1 MLMNNLPILYVTASY
16 HNFVAVFYSADNK
29 LLGFTGGKFQS
40 CYDVD
45 DELNSKGID
54 IAQMVIGAAQRL
66 GFTQI
71 RIEIRGPQS
80 SRLLKMDYLG
90 KNGVSVSSIRN
101 KTPIPHNGCI
111 STKRMKLKN
120 KRKMSRS

>member
-1 MLMNNLPILYVTASY
+1 MNNLPILYVTASY

-111 STKRMKLKN
+111 STKRMELKN
-120 KRKMSRS
+120 KRKMSRRL